1 MLKIVGDFRKV
12 YPAERARAQSV
23 HQLYLSASS
32 PTEQI
37 PHSRRF
43 IPLSYAV
50 TCIESRSGILSEEK
64 KKRKKKQKTETKLW
78 EREKILSIR
87 AKKRLIRIFKF
98 A

>member
-37 PHSRRF
+37 SHSRRF

-50 TCIESRSGILSEEK
+50 TCIESRSSILSEEK
-64 KKRKKKQKTETKLW
+64 KKKKNKTETELW

>member
-37 PHSRRF
+37 SHSRRF

-64 KKRKKKQKTETKLW
+64 KKQKKNRKLKLNCGK
-78 EREKILSIR
+78 EKR
-87 AKKRLIRIFKF
+87 FCPFEQRKD
-98 A
+98 